1 MCGIIGF
8 VSSENTKAAVLIEGL
23 KKLEYRGYDSCGIA
37 LVHNQEM
44 ALYKTKGKVKVLED
58 KLDKSLEGTSGLA
71 HTRWATHG
79 EPNDVNAHPHQ
90 IERVTLV
97 HNGIIENSHELRKFY
112 EMQGVT
118 FKTETDTEVACAVLN
133 DCMNKTNNKIE
144 AIQKACTILKGSYAF
159 GIFFDDELDKI
170 YAIRKDSPLLLG
182 EGKNIVFLASDC
194 SAFLETTNRVLELNE
209 NEIAILDVTG
219 ITIIDEEGNEVKRES
234 KEATLSLEEIQ
245 KDGYDTFLMKEIHEE
260 PMVIKK
266 TFHHYMKKSLND
278 LNETMPSLKKYKRFV
293 FVGCGSAYHAG
304 MIAKTLME
312 QKARVISSTE
322 LASEFRYS
330 NPILDDDTAVVFI
343 SQSGETAD
351 TLAALRMCN
360 EKGIDTFAIV
370 NVLGSSLAKEAKVFL
385 PTLAGKEISVA
396 TTKAYCSQ
404 VAVLSLL
411 CLKKAMEENKL
422 SSEEKLAIENEIE
435 RLPLLMKKY
444 IDQTSVEKIADTI
457 QHHNHVFFLGRGLDY
472 ALSLEGS
479 LKLKEIS
486 YIHSEAYAAGELKH
500 GTISLIEKDT
510 PVITCITNPDLV
522 LKSISNTKEVETRGA
537 KVFLLIREDLYSN
550 LMDAS
555 AVILLPKVHDVLQGI
570 VSILPYQLLAYTVAK
585 KLGCDIDQPK
595 NLAKSVTVE

>member
-1 MCGIIGF
+1 MCGILGF
-8 VSSENTKAAVLIEGL
+8 VSSQQTSATVLIEGL

-37 LVHNQEM
+37 IVHNQSLEIF
-44 ALYKTKGKVKVLED
+44 KTKGKVK
-58 KLDKSLEGTSGLA
+58 SLEEILMPNLQGVCGLA

-90 IERVTLV
+90 IESVTLV
-97 HNGIIENSHELRKFY
+97 HNGIIENSHELRKLY
-112 EMQGVT
+112 EMQGVV
-118 FKTETDTEVACAVLN
+118 FKTETDTEVACAVIES
-133 DCMNKTNNKIE
+133 CVSRTKTKIE
-144 AIQKACTILKGSYAF
+144 AIQKACELLKGSYAF
-159 GIFFDDELDKI
+159 GIIFKDELHRL

-182 EGKNIVFLASDC
+182 EGEGISFIASDC
-194 SAFLETTNRVLELNE
+194 SAFLESTNRIIELNE
-209 NEIAILDVTG
+209 NEIAILEHG
-219 ITIIDEEGNEVKRES
+219 EITLIDETGEVVHRKS
-234 KEATLSLEEIQ
+234 KITDLSVEEIQ

-260 PMVIKK
+260 PIVIKK
-266 TFHHYMKKSLND
+266 TFHHYLKNSLDD
-278 LNETMPSLKKYKRFV
+278 LVETMPDLHQYKRFV

-312 QKARVISSTE
+312 QQARVISTVE

-330 NPILDDDTAVVFI
+330 NPILDSETAVVFI

-360 EKGIDTFAIV
+360 DLGIDTIAIV

-404 VAVLSLL
+404 VAVLVLL
-411 CLKKAMEENKL
+411 CLKKAMESGLISQNEQK
-422 SSEEKLAIENEIE
+422 EIE
-435 RLPLLMKKY
+435 KEIEYLPESMKKI
-444 IDQTSVEKIADTI
+444 IDETQVDQIVDTI
-457 QHHNHVFFLGRGLDY
+457 YKHEHIFFLGRGLDY

-500 GTISLIEKDT
+500 GTISLIEKNT
-510 PVITCITNPDLV
+510 PIISCITNPNLL
-522 LKSISNTKEVETRGA
+522 LKSISNNKEVETRGA
-537 KVFLLIREDLYSN
+537 QVFNILREDCVT
-550 LMDAS
+550 DAID
-555 AVILLPKVHDVLQGI
+555 AKDVIVLPKVHDTLQGI
-570 VSILPYQLLAYTVAK
+570 VAILPYQLLAYGVAK
-585 KLGCDIDQPK
+585 KRGCDIDQPR